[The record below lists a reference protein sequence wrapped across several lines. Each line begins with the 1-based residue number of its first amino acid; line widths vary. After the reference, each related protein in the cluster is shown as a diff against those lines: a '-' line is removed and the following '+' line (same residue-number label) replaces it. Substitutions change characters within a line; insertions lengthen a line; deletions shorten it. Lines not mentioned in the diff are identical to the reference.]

1 MISLSFINGEYEYL
15 PASDELMTLESVMQ
29 TVSDEVDNCIS
40 SYLNTREDY
49 LFESKIF
56 GSLDEE
62 KTVFLEAGKDSVFK
76 KIGEAILA
84 LIKKFTDAAKKVVE
98 KIKELGFKSKTDTE
112 KLDKLL
118 KQRPEL
124 KDEVI
129 CAYKSGDL
137 NVADA
142 KSLKELDKAFDEIIK
157 LSKQKDVKPDTLRG
171 KVEAMKK
178 KFANPDDT
186 TLVKTAKATAAVV
199 GAAVAV
205 VTFKK
210 YVLDAKKSSNDYIK
224 SCTEKNEAVYK
235 AIKDLE
241 KYGKE
246 TGEDY
251 VSDNLTKAQI
261 LKNADMWVTGQYSKL
276 ISSEQGKVAKLDKG
290 ITSFIAKHMRKDSRD
305 LIYDADIGA
314 NEIKKREKKKAKE
327 DFKDARNKAYASEV
341 GKQIYQK
348 KYKNNAD
355 RTKVN
360 SAYSNEE
367 GRLRHSIDNEAE
379 LNRLKGNAASVTT
392 TSNEEAKLAHAK
404 RNEKE
409 LNRLKR
415 TAADASTTGTEEAK
429 LRHALSNE
437 RDINSLKK
445 SGATADAYGRA
456 EGSARH
462 RKDHP
467 EAYKQNKK
475 NKDDD
480 ED

>member
-15 PASDELMTLESVMQ
+15 PASDELLALENVMQ
-29 TVSDEVDNCIS
+29 TVSDEVDNCIV

-62 KTVFLEAGKDSVFK
+62 KTVLLEAGKDSVFK

-142 KSLKELDKAFDEIIK
+142 RSLKELDKAFDEIVK
-157 LSKQKDVKPDTLRG
+157 MSKQKDVKPDTLRG

-178 KFANPDDT
+178 KFANPEDT
-186 TLVKTAKATAAVV
+186 TLVKTAKATAVVV

-210 YVLDAKKSSNDYIK
+210 YVLDAKKSSNEYIK
-224 SCTEKNEAVYK
+224 SCAEKNEAVYK

-251 VSDNLTKAQI
+251 VSDNLSKAQI
-261 LKNADMWVTGQYSKL
+261 LKNADMWITGQYSKL
-276 ISSEQGKVAKLDKG
+276 VSSEQGKVSKLDKG
-290 ITSFIAKHMRKDSRD
+290 ITSFLAKHLRQGSRD
-305 LIYDADIGA
+305 LIFDADVGY
-314 NEIKKREKKKAKE
+314 NEMKKKEKKEAKKELKA
-327 DFKDARNKAYASEV
+327 ARKKAYA
-341 GKQIYQK
+341 
-348 KYKNNAD
+348 
-355 RTKVN
+355 
-360 SAYSNEE
+360 NEE
-367 GRLRHSIDNEAE
+367 GKLKFAQDKEKD
-379 LNRLKGNAASVTT
+379 LNDQK
-392 TSNEEAKLAHAK
+392 
-404 RNEKE
+404 
-409 LNRLKR
+409 
-415 TAADASTTGTEEAK
+415 
-429 LRHALSNE
+429 
-437 RDINSLKK
+437 KK
-445 SGATADAYGRA
+445 SAEADSYGRA
-456 EGSARH
+456 EGNMKH
-462 RKDHP
+462 RKDNERKYTRYKRKDSFDSE
-467 EAYKQNKK
+467 EAKLFVKRAHRNEMNRNSREDASERRAGTIERDYEDYNRG
-475 NKDDD
+475 D
-480 ED
+480 ESRLRRIDNERAAANRRNNGNNNNDNNND